1 MKSDCPV
8 CKVKGSLEFKT
19 KTEEIPYFGEVMEST
34 VLCSECGFKHS
45 DLICLEAKE
54 PVKYVMEIGKDKMN
68 ARVVKSQTATITIPE
83 LGLKVEPGPQSQG
96 FVSNVEG
103 IMERF
108 NKAVKTALSWAEDD
122 ASKENANRILKEM
135 DEVVYGDGSAT
146 LIIEDPFGH
155 SLIEDEDAVSS
166 KLSKEE
172 IENLNTGFITFEKE
186 DVE

>member
-1 MKSDCPV
+1 MKADCPV

-45 DLICLEAKE
+45 DIICLEVKE
-54 PVKYVMEIGKDKMN
+54 PVKYELKVDKSKMN
-68 ARVVKSQTATITIPE
+68 VRVVKSQSATITIPE

-103 IMERF
+103 ILERF
-108 NKAVKTALSWAEDD
+108 KKAVKTALSWAEDEV
-122 ASKENANRILKEM
+122 SKENGAKILEDM
-135 DEVVYGDGSAT
+135 EEVVNGDKAVT

-155 SLIEDEDAVSS
+155 SLIEDKDAVASE
-166 KLSKEE
+166 LSPEE
-172 IENLNTGFITFEKE
+172 IENLKTGFITIEK
-186 DVE
+186 